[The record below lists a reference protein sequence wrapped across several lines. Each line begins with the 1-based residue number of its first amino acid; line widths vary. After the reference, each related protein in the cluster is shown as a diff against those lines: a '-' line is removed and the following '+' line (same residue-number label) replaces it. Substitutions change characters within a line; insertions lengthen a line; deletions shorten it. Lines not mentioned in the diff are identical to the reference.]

1 MTTAVDALGLAALV
15 LALGVKHGFDPDHL
29 VAIDGFVRAS
39 ARSQP
44 RAARGVRAARW
55 AGLFFSLG
63 HGVVVTLVGL
73 AVALFAADW
82 QAPQW
87 LEPLGAT
94 LSIGVLAFLGI
105 TNIFTAWRAPPGT
118 VITPIG
124 LRGRWIHERLAAAS
138 HPAMIAAVG
147 AAFALSFD
155 TVSHAV
161 VFSLSGATAAGW
173 LFALVL
179 GLVFTLGMVLTD
191 ALNGWWVARMV
202 LRADQRGAKGGAA
215 AASRWMSLAIGGLCL
230 AIAAAALAKLA
241 IPPLDRLMAGYAPLI
256 SVGTLLLIFA
266 VYRKSAPR

>member
-15 LALGVKHGFDPDHL
+15 FALGVKHGFDPDHL
-29 VAIDGFVRAS
+29 VAIDGF
-39 ARSQP
+39 ARSRARTQP
-44 RAARGVRAARW
+44 GTARW

-63 HGVVVTLVGL
+63 HGAVVTLVGL

-94 LSIGVLAFLGI
+94 ISIGVLALLGAANLYAVWK
-105 TNIFTAWRAPPGT
+105 TPADKPVAP
-118 VITPIG
+118 VG
-124 LRGRWIHERLAAAS
+124 LRGHWIHERLAAAS

-179 GLVFTLGMVLTD
+179 GLVFTLGMVLID
-191 ALNGWWVARMV
+191 ALNGYWVARM
-202 LRADQRGAKGGAA
+202 AT
-215 AASRWMSLAIGGLCL
+215 ASRWMSLAIGGLCL

-241 IPPLDRLMAGYAPLI
+241 LPRIDRLMTGYAPLVG
-256 SVGTLLLIFA
+256 VGTFLLIFA
-266 VYRKSAPR
+266 VYRRTALR

>member
-15 LALGVKHGFDPDHL
+15 FALGVKHGFDPDHL
-29 VAIDGFVRAS
+29 VAIDGFVRS
-39 ARSQP
+39 SVPTQP
-44 RAARGVRAARW
+44 RMARW

-87 LEPLGAT
+87 LEPLGAA
-94 LSIGVLAFLGI
+94 LSIGVLALLGAANLHAVWK
-105 TNIFTAWRAPPGT
+105 TPPDRPVAP
-118 VITPIG
+118 VG
-124 LRGRWIHERLAAAS
+124 LRGHWIHERLAAAS

-202 LRADQRGAKGGAA
+202 LRADARAA
-215 AASRWMSLAIGGLCL
+215 SASRWMSLAIGGLCL
-230 AIAAAALAKLA
+230 VIAAAALA
-241 IPPLDRLMAGYAPLI
+241 RMAVPHVERFLTLYAPLI
-256 SVGTLLLIFA
+256 SVGTLLLVFA
-266 VYRKSAPR
+266 VYRRTALR

>member
-15 LALGVKHGFDPDHL
+15 FALGVKHGFDPDHL
-29 VAIDGFVRAS
+29 VAIDGFARSS
-39 ARSQP
+39 ARTQP
-44 RAARGVRAARW
+44 CMARW

-82 QAPQW
+82 QAPRW

-94 LSIGVLAFLGI
+94 ISIGVLALLGAA
-105 TNIFTAWRAPPGT
+105 NLYAVWK
-118 VITPIG
+118 TPADRPVLPVG
-124 LRGRWIHERLAAAS
+124 LRGHWVRERLAAAS

-161 VFSLSGATAAGW
+161 VFSLSGATAAGS

-191 ALNGWWVARMV
+191 AVNGWWVARMV
-202 LRADQRGAKGGAA
+202 VRADARAA
-215 AASRWMSLAIGGLCL
+215 AASRWMSLAVGGLCV

-241 IPPLDRLMAGYAPLI
+241 VPSVERLLTVYAPLI
-256 SVGTLLLIFA
+256 GVGTLLLIFA
-266 VYRKSAPR
+266 VYRRTALR

>member
-15 LALGVKHGFDPDHL
+15 FALGVKHGFDPDHL

-44 RAARGVRAARW
+44 RSAPGAVRVARW

-73 AVALFAADW
+73 AAALFAADW

-94 LSIGVLAFLGI
+94 ISIGVLAFLGM
-105 TNIFTAWRAPPGT
+105 TNIFSAWRAPPGT
-118 VITPIG
+118 LITPIG
-124 LRGRWIHERLAAAS
+124 LRGRWVMERVARAS

-202 LRADQRGAKGGAA
+202 TRADARAA

-230 AIAAAALAKLA
+230 AIALAALARLA
-241 IPPLDRLMAGYAPLI
+241 LPPIDRLMAGFAPLI
-256 SVGTLLLIFA
+256 GVGTLLLVFA